1 MTEADRSD
9 AAVTRLAKAMMTGE
23 VQEGQTA
30 RLRYDS
36 DRDAVVI
43 TATGAPRARRA
54 EPRAAVEGRKEG
66 RPRMNG
72 GASAPR

>member
-1 MTEADRSD
+1 
-9 AAVTRLAKAMMTGE
+9 MMTGD

-43 TATGAPRARRA
+43 TATGAPRPRRA
-54 EPRAAVEGRKEG
+54 EPRAAVEAGKEA
-66 RPRMNG
+66 RPRANG
-72 GASAPR
+72 RASAPR